1 MAILEIKITNDSG
14 EKVVKECKNLTVR
27 DYRDY
32 LVLQQELSDSD
43 APEYEKLDK
52 QLEFVVGLFDGLTVD
67 MLYDKLNMYELNSI
81 LADVYVK
88 LIGGDPDDPKDN
100 S

>member
-1 MAILEIKITNDSG
+1 MAILEIKITNDAG
-14 EKVVKECKNLTVR
+14 EKVVKECKPLTVR

-43 APEYEKLDK
+43 APEYAKLDS
-52 QLEFVVGLFDGLTVD
+52 QLEFIVGLFEELTVD
-67 MLYDKLNMYELNSI
+67 MMYDKLNMYELNSI

-100 S
+100 A

>member
-1 MAILEIKITNDSG
+1 MAILEIKIKNESG

-32 LVLQQELSDSD
+32 LVLQQELSDSN
-43 APEYEKLDK
+43 APEYEKLDR
-52 QLEFVVGLFDGLTVD
+52 QLEFIVGLFDGLTVD
-67 MLYDKLNMYELNSI
+67 MMYDKLNMYELNSI

-88 LIGGDPDDPKDN
+88 LIGGEPDDPKDN
-100 S
+100 A

>member
-1 MAILEIKITNDSG
+1 MAILEIKITNDAG

-32 LVLQQELSDSD
+32 LVLQQELSDSN

-52 QLEFVVGLFDGLTVD
+52 QLEFIVGLFDGLTVD
-67 MLYDKLNMYELNSI
+67 MMYDKLNMYELNNI

-88 LIGGDPDDPKDN
+88 LIGGDPDDPKGND
-100 S
+100 

>member
-1 MAILEIKITNDSG
+1 MAILEIKITNDAG

-32 LVLQQELSDSD
+32 LVLQQELSDSN

-52 QLEFVVGLFDGLTVD
+52 QLEFIVGLFDGLAVD
-67 MLYDKLNMYELNSI
+67 MMYDKLNMYELNNI

-88 LIGGDPDDPKDN
+88 LIGGDPDDPKGND
-100 S
+100 

>member
-1 MAILEIKITNDSG
+1 MAILEIKIKNETG

-32 LVLQQELSDSD
+32 LVLQQELSDSN

-52 QLEFVVGLFDGLTVD
+52 QLEFIVGLFDGLTVD
-67 MLYDKLNMYELNSI
+67 MMYDKLNMYELNKI

-88 LIGGDPDDPKDN
+88 LIGGDPDDPKEN
-100 S
+100 A

>member
-1 MAILEIKITNDSG
+1 MAILEIKITNDAG
-14 EKVVKECKNLTVR
+14 EKVVKECKPLTVR

-43 APEYEKLDK
+43 APEYAKLDS
-52 QLEFVVGLFDGLTVD
+52 QLEFIVGLFEGLTVD
-67 MLYDKLNMYELNSI
+67 MMYDKLNMYELNSI

-100 S
+100 A

>member
-1 MAILEIKITNDSG
+1 MAILEIKIKNETG

-32 LVLQQELSDSD
+32 LVLQQELSDSN

-52 QLEFVVGLFDGLTVD
+52 QLEFIVGLFDGLTVD
-67 MLYDKLNMYELNSI
+67 MMYDKLNMYELNNI

-88 LIGGDPDDPKDN
+88 LIGGDPDDPKEN
-100 S
+100 A